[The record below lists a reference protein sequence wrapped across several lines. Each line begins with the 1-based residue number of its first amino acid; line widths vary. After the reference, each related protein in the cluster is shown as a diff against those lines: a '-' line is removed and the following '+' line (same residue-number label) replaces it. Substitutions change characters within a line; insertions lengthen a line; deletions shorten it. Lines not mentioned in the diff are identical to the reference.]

1 MTITAATI
9 QSALAHYVIPDTDT
23 LLVDVARITM
33 VESPSGGCCV
43 RIALRVGFSPAVR
56 STMESDIQACCRS
69 VIDGAALSIEWVLNI
84 RSHGQPSDKKA
95 LANVRNVIAV
105 ASGKGGVGKS
115 TTSVN
120 LACSLAQQGC
130 RVGILDADIYGPNQ
144 PTMLGVSDI
153 TESKEAR
160 LEPIE
165 AHGVYSMSMGYLVGV
180 DQPMVWRGPMVSKV
194 LTQLLQQTV
203 WPALDFLI
211 IDMPPGTG
219 DVQLTLSKVVRLT
232 GALIVSTPQD
242 VALYDARKAIQMF
255 HKVSIPVLGVIENMS
270 THICTACGHESAL
283 FGTGGAVAM
292 ADAESIPVLGQLP
305 LSLPIREA
313 ADQGQPIVCGEPAGE
328 LAQRYHRIATQLCV
342 EVTKLPVNYD
352 HHFNVSVES
361 DTSATGE

>member
-1 MTITAATI
+1 MTITVAAI
-9 QSALAHYVIPDTDT
+9 ESILAHYVIPHSDL
-23 LLVDVARITM
+23 LLVDVARFAM
-33 VESPSGGCCV
+33 VGSPSDGGCL
-43 RIALRVGFSPAVR
+43 RITLRVGVSSLQR
-56 STMESDIQACCRS
+56 STMEAEIQKNCSS
-69 VIDGAALSIEWVLNI
+69 VIHDAALSIEWALSI

-120 LACSLAQQGC
+120 VACALAQQGF

-160 LEPIE
+160 LEPVE
-165 AHGVYSMSMGYLVGV
+165 AHGIYSMSMGYLVGV

-194 LTQLLQQTV
+194 LTQLLQQTS
-203 WPALDFLI
+203 WPELDFLI

-255 HKVSIPVLGVIENMS
+255 HKVSIPVIGVIENMS
-270 THICTACGHESAL
+270 THICSACGHESAL
-283 FGTGGAVAM
+283 FGTGGAIAM

-305 LSLPIREA
+305 LSLPVREA
-313 ADQGQPIVCGEPAGE
+313 ADQGHPIVCRDTDCEI
-328 LAQRYHRIATQLCV
+328 AQRYHHIATRLCA
-342 EVTKLPVNYD
+342 EIIKLPVNYD